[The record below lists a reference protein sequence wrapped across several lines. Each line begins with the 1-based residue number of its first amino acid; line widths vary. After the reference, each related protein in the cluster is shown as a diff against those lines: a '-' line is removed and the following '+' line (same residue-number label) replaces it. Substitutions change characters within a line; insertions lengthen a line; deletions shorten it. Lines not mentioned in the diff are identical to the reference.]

1 MEFIISGHGQAPLHP
16 LFSYRPDQPTP
27 MHPTLSLTT
36 ASPLAL
42 RLSDLALLLVAV
54 VWGTSYGVAK
64 GALVFYPVLGFLA
77 VRFLLTFALL
87 LPALARATARERRDA
102 LAAGL
107 PLGMLMLCIFLCETF
122 GLARTQ
128 ASNAAFL
135 ISLCVVFTPFAE
147 WWLLGQRPSRA
158 MFAFAAVSLLGAALL
173 SGGYSGDWSR
183 WGWGDGLMLAAA
195 VLRAIT
201 VCQTTRLTRRRN
213 APVLALTC
221 IQTGVVGL
229 GSLLLALALPGSLP
243 PLPSPG
249 TAGAFWLACIY
260 LVLGCTVFAF
270 LVQNWAL
277 RHSPPSRVGLLMGSE
292 PAFGALFAVLW
303 LGEQLSPTG
312 WLGGALIVG
321 AALWTLMLRSTPTP
335 PTDPA
340 AKPAAT

>member
-1 MEFIISGHGQAPLHP
+1 
-16 LFSYRPDQPTP
+16 
-27 MHPTLSLTT
+27 MHPTLPLAPT
-36 ASPLAL
+36 SPLAP

-87 LPALARATARERRDA
+87 LPALLRAPAPERRDA

-107 PLGMLMLCIFLCETF
+107 PLGALMLGIFLCETF
-122 GLARTQ
+122 GLALTQ

-147 WWLLGQRPSRA
+147 WWLLRQRPGRA
-158 MFAFAAVSLLGAALL
+158 MFVFAAVSLLGAALL
-173 SGGYSGDWSR
+173 SGGYSGGSAQ
-183 WGWGDGLMLAAA
+183 WGWGDALMLVAA

-213 APVLALTC
+213 APVLALTAV
-221 IQTGVVGL
+221 QAGVIGL
-229 GSLLLALALPGSLP
+229 GSLLLALALPGKLP
-243 PLPSPG
+243 PLPSLTDG
-249 TAGAFWLACIY
+249 SAFWLACIY

-270 LVQNWAL
+270 VVQNWAL
-277 RHSPPSRVGLLMGSE
+277 RHSPPTRVGLLMGSE
-292 PAFGALFAVLW
+292 PAFGALFAVFW
-303 LGEQLSPTG
+303 LGEQLSPTA

-321 AALWTLMLRSTPTP
+321 AALWTMARRSPSP
-335 PTDPA
+335 PGSAHTA
-340 AKPAAT
+340 AESASS